1 MYGKFMA
8 WFFYFIISC
17 YIQILGI
24 CEQKKAFFYIYVIIF
39 LLIYLPAILVKLKGV
54 FSIIIY
60 DLGKI
65 IITTVFIACLFNI
78 DFFISFEIILFG
90 VCLVE

>member
-1 MYGKFMA
+1 MFEKYMA
-8 WFFYFIISC
+8 WFFYFLVSC
-17 YIQILGI
+17 CIQMIGI